1 MKRVNTVR
9 FSFISRDSKLSS
21 GKSTPRSTMFETEQA
36 RQALQSKEDL
46 NALAIPEA
54 EYVGLLRD
62 SQNAF
67 VHMQYLSGAGA
78 VIVHDASGRQRILQM
93 DEVAQLFLQLKD
105 ELAATTTWS
114 KTVSCRVRGESAFKQ
129 GNLRAAV
136 VEYHDAL
143 RMLQDTPGLDVDKL
157 VRAALL
163 HGLGQAYRGLNMPA
177 ESEACYLESLGLYKR
192 ALGRDHPKNFEV
204 LHDLGTLCE
213 KDGYATEAAALY
225 ESSFAGRLKA
235 LGHNAPETL
244 NSMQDLASLKI
255 LLGDLESA
263 LLLLEK
269 AVPALD
275 TVFGIQ
281 NGTTLNAMNK
291 LSHLYQK
298 LGLDKESRTISG
310 RTIPHCKTFYGL
322 NNPETRDAVIRYLQS
337 SDNFDFPADIKDIL
351 EQYRRSRD
359 PESLKVIHRLGRS
372 YMDAGLNRDAS
383 DIFEKLVD
391 DFLDVKGPEAP
402 ETFDALSALCVS
414 REHLDS
420 IEKAIHAYK
429 QLVNMARKTPEDHHS
444 RKRIGYA
451 EKRITELNRR
461 REILAAERR
470 EWGLNQPGPCRNC
483 NTPTPVLCNCKPS
496 PPHSNPTYPF
506 LPDNPGLTNAAC
518 KITRFCSDHCHTA
531 AIEAHIPSCIPSV
544 SLRESKSL
552 AVKPRCPPAAQDQA
566 LLKIRCSDPAD
577 INVLNSYTFYLDPR
591 NFTTFRMRFR
601 PEVNTIILFSMD
613 SDVKFAMVDGVP
625 APTPTSITAPTEQDQ
640 EEHEHNHLNWLTPT
654 TQDCISFNPRTDLPT
669 TTPSNTNT
677 TTSTQSRYLL
687 VTPGKEMLKS
697 IIDKRVH
704 VRSGGSGAGDR
715 FRSLDVPSMELIE
728 YAQGLLLT
736 GYLGE
741 AFMYVIEWEW
751 K

>member
-1 MKRVNTVR
+1 
-9 FSFISRDSKLSS
+9 
-21 GKSTPRSTMFETEQA
+21 
-36 RQALQSKEDL
+36 
-46 NALAIPEA
+46 
-54 EYVGLLRD
+54 
-62 SQNAF
+62 
-67 VHMQYLSGAGA
+67 
-78 VIVHDASGRQRILQM
+78 
-93 DEVAQLFLQLKD
+93 
-105 ELAATTTWS
+105 
-114 KTVSCRVRGESAFKQ
+114 
-129 GNLRAAV
+129 
-136 VEYHDAL
+136 
-143 RMLQDTPGLDVDKL
+143 MLQETPGLDIDKL

-163 HGLGQAYRGLNMPA
+163 HALGQAYRGLNMPA

-225 ESSFAGRLKA
+225 ERSFAGRLKA

-310 RTIPHCKTFYGL
+310 RTIPHCKTFFGL
-322 NNPETRDAVIRYLQS
+322 NNPETRDAVMRYLQS

-383 DIFEKLVD
+383 DLFEKLVD
-391 DFLDVKGPEAP
+391 DFLVVKGPEAP

-429 QLVNMARKTPEDHHS
+429 QLVNMARKTPEDHPT

-461 REILAAERR
+461 REVLAAERR

-483 NTPTPVLCNCKPS
+483 NTPTPVLCNCKPPLS
-496 PPHSNPTYPF
+496 P
-506 LPDNPGLTNAAC
+506 LT
-518 KITRFCSDHCHTA
+518 
-531 AIEAHIPSCIPSV
+531 
-544 SLRESKSL
+544 
-552 AVKPRCPPAAQDQA
+552 
-566 LLKIRCSDPAD
+566 
-577 INVLNSYTFYLDPR
+577 
-591 NFTTFRMRFR
+591 
-601 PEVNTIILFSMD
+601 
-613 SDVKFAMVDGVP
+613 
-625 APTPTSITAPTEQDQ
+625 
-640 EEHEHNHLNWLTPT
+640 
-654 TQDCISFNPRTDLPT
+654 LPT
-669 TTPSNTNT
+669 HLFLIS
-677 TTSTQSRYLL
+677 
-687 VTPGKEMLKS
+687 PG
-697 IIDKRVH
+697 
-704 VRSGGSGAGDR
+704 
-715 FRSLDVPSMELIE
+715 
-728 YAQGLLLT
+728 
-736 GYLGE
+736 
-741 AFMYVIEWEW
+741 
-751 K
+751 